1 MHLLDANCKGC
12 NLEAAAHGSQ
22 PKELNRLN
30 SVCAPADF
38 ALEFSVSVQR
48 NKTHNSYLERVRG
61 AKRKVC
67 RRCDALVDDC
77 RERLIAAN
85 SNEPGS
91 AEFDQVNDE
100 LA

>member
-1 MHLLDANCKGC
+1 
-12 NLEAAAHGSQ
+12 
-22 PKELNRLN
+22 
-30 SVCAPADF
+30 
-38 ALEFSVSVQR
+38 
-48 NKTHNSYLERVRG
+48 
-61 AKRKVC
+61 
-67 RRCDALVDDC
+67 LVDDC